1 MSADTPLMQ
10 QYKKIK
16 EEYKNEI
23 LMFRLGDFY
32 EMFFED
38 AKTASKEL
46 GLTLTKR
53 NREKGQ
59 DVPLAGVPYHSVASY
74 IAKLVE
80 KGYSVAI
87 CDQVEDPKSA
97 TGIVKRE
104 VTRVITPGTII
115 DVDFLDKNNNNYIA
129 CIKIN
134 TTENI
139 AAIAYADITT
149 GEFSVFEIK
158 GKNFFEKALAEMN
171 KIQASEILL
180 DEKTYSEYI
189 EIFKEKISF
198 SGVKFTEVFN
208 VKKAENFITSYF
220 NIMSVEVFSL
230 KSKDLAIS
238 TSANLL
244 HYIDELQKGNDLP
257 FSKIEYKN
265 IDNIM
270 ELNISTQNNLNLVP
284 KRNEETRGTLLGVLD
299 NCITSVGSRELKK
312 IIKNPFLNI
321 EKIKQRQFYVDY
333 FYNDVLLRESIREY
347 LKDIYDIERI
357 AGKIIYG
364 TENGK
369 DLLSLKDSIRKSLE
383 IYRLLKEHQE
393 IKDILDIDVKI
404 LLDIYNKIELIVDA
418 EAPFSVREGG
428 IIKDGYN
435 SELDEL
441 RKISKL
447 GKDFILEIE
456 QREKER
462 TGIKGLKIKYNK
474 VLGYFIE
481 VTKAN
486 EHLVPEDYIRKQTL
500 VNSERYIVPDL
511 KEYEEKVITA
521 KSKIEALE
529 YELFKQLTSE
539 IKEHIDSLYKLANR
553 IANLDIVSNF
563 AHIATKNSYVKPEMD
578 EEDILEIKGGRH
590 PIVETLIPS
599 GTYVKND
606 IILDDKNNLIIL
618 TGPNM
623 SGKSTYMK
631 QVALNIIMAHIGS
644 YVAADYAKIPIVDK
658 IFTRVGAS
666 DDLLTGQS
674 TFMLEMTEV
683 ASILNSATKKSFVVL
698 DEIGRGTSTY
708 DGISIATAIT
718 EYIHNIIGAKTIFA
732 THYHELTELEKEL
745 ERAINFRVEVKEDG
759 KNVVFLREIVK
770 GGADKS
776 YGIEVARLSG
786 VPKEVL
792 NRSRKILKKLET
804 RKNLIE
810 NKIKAEQM
818 MLFGTG
824 FEEDF
829 EEEETEILSENE
841 VKVLDILKNM
851 DLNSMSPLES
861 LLKLNELKKILIG
874 GTDE

>member
-158 GKNFFEKALAEMN
+158 GKNFFEKVLSEMN

-198 SGVKFTEVFN
+198 SGVKFTEVSN

-383 IYRLLKEHQE
+383 TYRLLKEHQE

-404 LLDIYNKIELIVDA
+404 LLDIYNEIELIIDA

-474 VLGYFIE
+474 VFGYFIE

-539 IKEHIDSLYKLANR
+539 IKKHIDSLYKLANR

-563 AHIATKNSYVKPEMD
+563 AHIATKNSYVKPEMN
-578 EEDILEIKGGRH
+578 EGEILEIKGGRH

-810 NKIKAEQM
+810 NKIKTEQM

-824 FEEDF
+824 F

-841 VKVLDILKNM
+841 VKILDILKNM

>member
-198 SGVKFTEVFN
+198 SGVKFTEVSN

-404 LLDIYNKIELIVDA
+404 LLDIYNKIELIIDA

-563 AHIATKNSYVKPEMD
+563 AHIATKNSYVKPEMN
-578 EEDILEIKGGRH
+578 EGEILEIKGGRH

>member
-16 EEYKNEI
+16 DEYKNEI

-32 EMFFED
+32 EMFFDD

-46 GLTLTKR
+46 GLTLTTR
-53 NREKGQ
+53 NREKDQ
-59 DVPLAGVPYHSVASY
+59 VVPLAGVPYHSVASY
-74 IAKLVE
+74 IAKLVD

-129 CIKIN
+129 CMRIN
-134 TTENI
+134 SQDNI

-158 GKNFFEKALAEMN
+158 GKNFFEKALAEIN
-171 KIQASEILL
+171 KIQPSEFLL
-180 DEKTYSEYI
+180 DEKTFNDYEM
-189 EIFKEKISF
+189 ELKDRISF
-198 SGVKFTEVFN
+198 SGIKFTKVTN
-208 VKKAENFITSYF
+208 TRKADEYISSYF
-220 NIMSVEVFSL
+220 DIVSVETFSL
-230 KSKDLAIS
+230 KSKDTTIS
-238 TSANLL
+238 AAANLL
-244 HYIDELQKGNDLP
+244 KYIDEMQKGNDLP
-257 FSKIEYKN
+257 FKKIEYKN
-265 IDNIM
+265 IENIM

-284 KRNEETRGTLLGVLD
+284 KKNEEAKGTLLGVLD
-299 NCITSVGSRELKK
+299 ACVTSVGSRELKK
-312 IIKNPFLNI
+312 IIKNPYLNI
-321 EKIKQRQFYVDY
+321 EKIRQRQYYVDY
-333 FYNDVLLRESIREY
+333 FFDNVLLRENLREL

-369 DLLSLKDSIRKSLE
+369 DLVSLKESIRKSLE
-383 IYRLLKEHQE
+383 IYKLLNSYEE
-393 IKDILDIDVKI
+393 IRSLFEIDLEI
-404 LLDIYNKIELIVDA
+404 LLEIYNKIETIVED
-418 EAPFSVREGG
+418 EPPFSVREGG
-428 IIKDGYN
+428 MIKDSIN
-435 SELDEL
+435 EELDEL
-441 RKISKL
+441 RRISKL
-447 GKDFILEIE
+447 GKDFILDIE

-462 TGIKGLKIKYNK
+462 TGINSLKIKYNK
-474 VLGYFIE
+474 VFGYFIE
-481 VTKAN
+481 ITKAN
-486 EHLVPEDYIRKQTL
+486 QHLVPQDYIRKQTL

-529 YELFKQLTSE
+529 YEIFKKLTAE
-539 IKEHIDSLYKLANR
+539 IKVQIESLYRLANR
-553 IANLDIVSNF
+553 IANIDIITDF
-563 AHIATKNSYVKPEMD
+563 AHIATKNSYVKPEIT
-578 EEDILEIKGGRH
+578 EDNSLEIRGGRH
-590 PIVETLIPS
+590 PIVEKLIPA
-599 GTYVKND
+599 GDYVKND
-606 IILDDKNNLIIL
+606 VVLDDEKNLIIL

-631 QVALNIIMAHIGS
+631 QVALNIILSHIGS

-683 ASILNSATKKSFVVL
+683 ASVLNSATDKSFIIL

-718 EYIHNIIGAKTIFA
+718 EYIHNKIGAKTIFA

-745 ERAINFRVEVKEDG
+745 EKAINFRVEVKEDG

-776 YGIEVARLSG
+776 YGIEVAKLSG
-786 VPKEVL
+786 VPQEVL
-792 NRSRKILKKLET
+792 TRSKKILKKLET

-818 MLFGTG
+818 MLFGN
-824 FEEDF
+824 DF
-829 EEEETEILSENE
+829 EEEEVEEETVAVSETEN
-841 VKVLDILKNM
+841 KVLDLLKNL

-861 LLKLNELKKILIG
+861 LLKLSEIKKML
-874 GTDE
+874 EE

>member
-198 SGVKFTEVFN
+198 SGVKFTEVSN

-244 HYIDELQKGNDLP
+244 HYINELQKGNDLP

-265 IDNIM
+265 TDNIM

-404 LLDIYNKIELIVDA
+404 LLDIYNKIELIINI

-441 RKISKL
+441 RRISKL

-456 QREKER
+456 QRERER

-474 VLGYFIE
+474 VFGYFIE

-563 AHIATKNSYVKPEMD
+563 AHIATKNSYVKPEMN
-578 EEDILEIKGGRH
+578 EGEILEIKGGRH

-759 KNVVFLREIVK
+759 KNVVLLREIVK

-824 FEEDF
+824 FEE
-829 EEEETEILSENE
+829 EETEILSENE